1 MLEPSEGGNIWR
13 EGSTYENE
21 EAIADMED
29 GATIIMGGFV
39 WYRRRNANSIEIPEV
54 IGYFCPQ

>member
-1 MLEPSEGGNIWR
+1 MWG
-13 EGSTYENE
+13 EGSMYKNE
-21 EAIADMED
+21 EAVAGIED

-39 WYRRRNANSIEIPEV
+39 WYRRRNANIIEIPEV